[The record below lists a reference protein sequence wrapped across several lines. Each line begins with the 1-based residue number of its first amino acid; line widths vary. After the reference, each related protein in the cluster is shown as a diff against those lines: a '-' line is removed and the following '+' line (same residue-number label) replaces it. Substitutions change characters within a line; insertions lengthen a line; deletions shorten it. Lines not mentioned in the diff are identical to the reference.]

1 MIRSKLYLAFV
12 LLMAAVGFASCSDNF
27 DAPPMVIP
35 STSLDGN
42 ISIYEL
48 KKQYYNSATNYI
60 DTIGFLNDD
69 NVKRDSL
76 YIKGRV
82 VSSDESGN
90 IYKNLVIQDES
101 AAIILSINANSLYN
115 NYRIGQEIV
124 L

>member
-76 YIKGRV
+76 YIKGFLK
-82 VSSDESGN
+82 SD
-90 IYKNLVIQDES
+90 
-101 AAIILSINANSLYN
+101 
-115 NYRIGQEIV
+115 R
-124 L
+124 